1 MHFYERQIYND
12 RRDTKSYL
20 ISSFLSGLLMIGAY
34 PPFEQGYLAWFA
46 LLPMLNAS
54 LRETPL
60 RSFWVGLVFGLPLN
74 LYLNYYLSYVLFPY
88 LPFSLALVLMIALV
102 LYISFFNGLFS
113 LAANMIN
120 RYGKVWLTA
129 LALPTLW
136 ILVEYLRSAGFLAY
150 NVGYLGYSQWNYQ
163 ALLKMTAV
171 YGYWGL
177 PFVIVLFQSL
187 LILYPQKKKTQASF
201 YLVVIIFFIV
211 MACGLILPSSLTI
224 DDKGDPLAVALIQGN
239 SSPDEIIEHGREM
252 IVQRYISLTEAA
264 LEADPDIELAVWPE
278 TVVEVNMTGSR
289 KHPEPLLQMAEDLGV
304 MLLYGARVTEGE
316 DLYNAVSL
324 IHPGSGETPIYYKH
338 RLVPFV
344 EYFPFENTLNRIL
357 DLELLLGRYT
367 AGEEIT
373 LFDING
379 TPVGG
384 VICFES
390 YFGDHTRLFPAAGSR
405 HLFVLTNDA
414 WFGKSI
420 ALELHAQAAAVR
432 AAEMGIGV
440 TQVAN
445 SGITISFDYCG
456 KELFRSKKQEEATII
471 THLDTTRR
479 DTLYTR
485 YGDYFPALWALFLA
499 AALTAV
505 ILTRNKENRLKTDS
519 RSPEESGHKIT
530 KQ

>member
-1 MHFYERQIYND
+1 MHFYDKQVYHNRPDKN
-12 RRDTKSYL
+12 SYL
-20 ISSFLSGLLMIGAY
+20 ISSFLSGLLLIGAY

-60 RSFWVGLVFGLPLN
+60 RSFWVGLLFGLPVN
-74 LYLNYYLSYVLFPY
+74 LYLNYYLSHVLFLY
-88 LPFSLALVLMIALV
+88 LPFPLALALMIALV

-113 LAANMIN
+113 LAANMTN

-163 ALLKMTAV
+163 TILNMTAV

-177 PFVIVLFQSL
+177 PFIIVLFQSL
-187 LILYPQKKKTQASF
+187 LILYPKRKIPQAN
-201 YLVVIIFFIV
+201 YYPVVMVSIILIS
-211 MACGLILPSSLTI
+211 CGLTLPSTFTV
-224 DDKGDPLAVALIQGN
+224 DKGDSPLAAALVQGN
-239 SSPDEIIEHGREM
+239 SSQEEIIERGRETV
-252 IVQRYISLTEAA
+252 VQRYISLTEAA
-264 LEADPDIELAVWPE
+264 LDEAPDIELSVWPE
-278 TVVEVNMTGSR
+278 TVLEMQINGNGE
-289 KHPEPLLQMAEDLGV
+289 HPEPLHEMADNLGV
-304 MLLYGARVTEGE
+304 LLLYGARIYEEGN
-316 DLYNAVSL
+316 LYNGVSL
-324 IHPGSGETPIYYKH
+324 VRPGSGKFSTYYKH

-344 EYFPFENTLNRIL
+344 EYFPFEKLLNRIL
-357 DLELLLGRYT
+357 DLDLLLGRYT
-367 AGEEIT
+367 AGEDIT
-373 LFDING
+373 IFNING
-379 TPVGG
+379 TPVGT

-390 YFGDHTRLFPAAGSR
+390 YFGNHTRHFSAAGSR
-405 HLFVLTNDA
+405 HLFVLTNDN

-420 ALELHAQAAAVR
+420 GLDLHAQAAAVR

-456 KELFRSKKQEEATII
+456 KELFRSEKQEETII
-471 THLDTTRR
+471 TTRLDTTRR

-485 YGDYFPALWALFLA
+485 YGDYFPAFWAFFLA
-499 AALTAV
+499 AAMTAV
-505 ILTRNKENRLKTDS
+505 KLNGNKESRLKKEGHPP
-519 RSPEESGHKIT
+519 RESDR
-530 KQ
+530 

>member
-1 MHFYERQIYND
+1 MHFYDEQIYHNRPD
-12 RRDTKSYL
+12 KNSYL
-20 ISSFLSGLLMIGAY
+20 ISSFLSGLLLIGAY

-60 RSFWVGLVFGLPLN
+60 RSFWVGLLFGLPVN

-88 LPFSLALVLMIALV
+88 LPFPLALALMIALV

-120 RYGKVWLTA
+120 RYGKIWLTA

-163 ALLKMTAV
+163 TLLNMTAV

-177 PFVIVLFQSL
+177 PFIIVLFQSL
-187 LILYPQKKKTQASF
+187 LILYPQRKLPQIGF
-201 YLVVIIFFIV
+201 YPAAIV
-211 MACGLILPSSLTI
+211 FLILIACGVILPFYITVDESGKPLT
-224 DDKGDPLAVALIQGN
+224 AALIQGN
-239 SSPDEIIEHGREM
+239 SSPDEIIEHGRET

-264 LEADPDIELAVWPE
+264 LEEDTDIELAVWPE

-289 KHPEPLLQMAEDLGV
+289 SHPEPLIRMAEDLGV
-304 MLLYGARVTEGE
+304 MLLYGARVAEGE
-316 DLYNAVSL
+316 GLYNAVSL
-324 IHPGSGETPIYYKH
+324 IRPGSEEAPIYYKH

-344 EYFPFENTLNRIL
+344 EYFPFENILNRIL

-367 AGEEIT
+367 AGKEIT
-373 LFDING
+373 IFDING
-379 TPVGG
+379 TPVSG

-420 ALELHAQAAAVR
+420 ALELHAQAAAIR

-456 KELFRSKKQEEATII
+456 EELFRSEKQEETTI
-471 THLDTTRR
+471 TTRLDTTRR

-485 YGDYFPALWALFLA
+485 YGDYFPAFWAFFLA
-499 AALTAV
+499 TALTAV
-505 ILTRNKENRLKTDS
+505 KLTGTKES
-519 RSPEESGHKIT
+519 RQKKESRPPRERDR
-530 KQ
+530 